1 MSNTLAFDVQYYNKQ
16 HETDLQKTSVAKQLD
31 DAVKNGMMV
40 DEEEYKVYTLFRE
53 QKSQPSFRNYAEL
66 KAKLPSRLAAYEDY
80 FDLSG
85 GTVRS
90 QFIDEKDLDNTQTEA
105 SGVGAALSLVSDFY
119 GLTEADWE
127 KIPKSQTKD
136 LDFEIAS
143 TGTEFVELEAK
154 GTVEDCRTV
163 PSTSGISSQKKSI
176 EEKKTEQRTNQGNTN
191 TLIGVISA
199 FPNKTGQNTLCRL
212 LDPPVTM
219 LTEDPLKHKLLARLS
234 FYWREMRVVT
244 TSRIVVALAN
254 RIQSLSLSRDYTVFD
269 TVPLLDLTGEPFRD
283 PGLIFGTRS
292 VVGDNVAF
300 GEVVPL
306 GEGQFYFYGFDSA
319 IIKML
324 VQQSYADIVRFRSGL
339 AGASISGQIVAR
351 VAEEDMGQTIHG
363 KQNARPVENTNRFEI
378 VSEGYFRGTA
388 AGRVVGRLRL

>member
-1 MSNTLAFDVQYYNKQ
+1 MSTTLAFDVEYYNKQ
-16 HETDLQKTSVAKQLD
+16 HETDLKKTSVAKELEA
-31 DAVKNGMMV
+31 AVTNGMAV

-53 QKSQPSFRNYAEL
+53 QKSQAGFRNYADL
-66 KAKLPSRLAAYEDY
+66 KAKLPSRLTAYEDY
-80 FDLSG
+80 FDLSS

-90 QFIDEKDLDNTQTEA
+90 QFIDENHLDNTQTEA
-105 SGVGAALSLVSDFY
+105 SGVGAALSLVSDLY

-154 GTVEDCRTV
+154 GTVEDSRTV
-163 PSTSGISSQKKSI
+163 TPGISGHKKSI
-176 EEKKTEQRTNQGNTN
+176 EDKKTEQRTKQGNSN
-191 TLIGVISA
+191 TLIGVIST
-199 FPNKTGQNTLCRL
+199 FPHKSGQNTLCRL
-212 LDPPVTM
+212 LDPPVEM
-219 LTEDPLKHKLLARLS
+219 PTEDPLKHKLLARLS

-244 TSRIVVALAN
+244 SSRIVVALAN

-269 TVPLLDLTGEPFRD
+269 SVPPLDLTGEPFRD

-306 GEGQFYFYGFDSA
+306 GDGQFYFYGFDSA

-324 VQQSYADIVRFRSGL
+324 VQQSHADIVRFRSRL
-339 AGASISGQIVAR
+339 AGTGITAQIVAR
-351 VAEEDMGQTIHG
+351 VAAEDMGKTSRG
-363 KQNARPVENTNRFEI
+363 KENARPVENTDRFEI
-378 VSEGYFRGTA
+378 VSEGSFVGTQ
-388 AGRVVGRLRL
+388 AGRVLGIVRL